1 MIQKGI
7 CAECG
12 NEYEYEY
19 NPKFPRKYCFEC
31 SAKKKAEFAG
41 SAPKPVNAPVMKIP
55 ADGKVGVGTPI
66 KKDGTTFYTAYAK
79 DIFVAMYEKDFNKE
93 DLMNMSINLVKQAR
107 EAFE

>member
-41 SAPKPVNAPVMKIP
+41 SAPEPVNAPVMKIP

-66 KKDGTTFYTAYAK
+66 KKDGTTFYTSYAK
-79 DIFVAMYEKDFNKE
+79 DIFLGLDENIPVIKKMKLA
-93 DLMNMSINLVKQAR
+93 IGLVKQAR
-107 EAFE
+107 KAFE